1 MLVQQLS
8 ALAVHFLFTFVL
20 SSNGSAATGR
30 HSCMAGDGGLYNE
43 RGEVPR
49 LGEAA
54 RRCDLEALR
63 DILSAGVDVD
73 HPNSP
78 DRYTALQLC
87 CGKSH
92 QYGVQGPPLADRIAC
107 VEFLLANG
115 ASPNAGA
122 PGNPG
127 QGTYSTNGVKST
139 NLTPLMRAGYHAHVE
154 IVQLLLSAG
163 ADVNVILDYFDEA
176 EHDEEHWTALAW
188 ASLPYPGTDRAH
200 CEAIIEAMIR
210 AGADAN
216 PPGWHGKTV
225 MQRVIADGR
234 RRIWP
239 VLLRAGAILPTGD
252 VRRHGYPI
260 YIHPEHPYL
269 QKIQTAGGFKAY
281 EKAHRATLQAIFA
294 PKFTHLVPPEL
305 VARIIEFSFHVGFY

>member
-1 MLVQQLS
+1 
-8 ALAVHFLFTFVL
+8 
-20 SSNGSAATGR
+20 
-30 HSCMAGDGGLYNE
+30 MAEGGGLYNE
-43 RGEVPR
+43 LGEVPR

-127 QGTYSTNGVKST
+127 QGTYKT
-139 NLTPLMRAGYHAHVE
+139 NLTPLMHAAYHAHIE
-154 IVQLLLSAG
+154 TVQLLLSAG
-163 ADVNVILDYFDEA
+163 ADVNVILHWFDE
-176 EHDEEHWTALAW
+176 DEEEEGDEKHYTALAW
-188 ASLPYPGTDRAH
+188 ATFARTYTPEDRAR
-200 CEAIIEAMIR
+200 CDAVIEAMIR

-216 PPGWHGKTV
+216 PPECYRKTI
-225 MQRVIADGR
+225 MERVIADGR
-234 RRIWP
+234 CRSWP
-239 VLLRAGAILPTGD
+239 VLLRAGSILPTTEE
-252 VRRHGYPI
+252 RTIPARIWGYNK
-260 YIHPEHPYL
+260 HRAHPYL
-269 QKIQTAGGFKAY
+269 QKIDAAGGFKAY
-281 EKAHRATLQAIFA
+281 EKAHRARLLATFT
-294 PKFTHLVPPEL
+294 PKFTHLVPEEL
-305 VARIIEFSFHVGFY
+305 VPLIVEFSFHVGFY

>member
-1 MLVQQLS
+1 M
-8 ALAVHFLFTFVL
+8 AAELFPI
-20 SSNGSAATGR
+20 A
-30 HSCMAGDGGLYNE
+30 
-43 RGEVPR
+43 
-49 LGEAA
+49 EAA
-54 RRCDLEALR
+54 CRCDVDALR
-63 DILSAGVDVD
+63 EIFSAGVDVD
-73 HPNSP
+73 HPISS
-78 DRYTALQLC
+78 DRHTALQLC
-87 CGKSH
+87 CGES
-92 QYGVQGPPLADRIAC
+92 QPWERQVALEDRIAC

>member
-1 MLVQQLS
+1 
-8 ALAVHFLFTFVL
+8 
-20 SSNGSAATGR
+20 
-30 HSCMAGDGGLYNE
+30 
-43 RGEVPR
+43 
-49 LGEAA
+49 
-54 RRCDLEALR
+54 
-63 DILSAGVDVD
+63 
-73 HPNSP
+73 
-78 DRYTALQLC
+78 
-87 CGKSH
+87 
-92 QYGVQGPPLADRIAC
+92 
-107 VEFLLANG
+107 
-115 ASPNAGA
+115 
-122 PGNPG
+122 
-127 QGTYSTNGVKST
+127 
-139 NLTPLMRAGYHAHVE
+139 MRAGYHAHVE

-216 PPGWHGKTV
+216 PPAWHGKTV

-260 YIHPEHPYL
+260 YIHPAHPYL
-269 QKIQTAGGFKAY
+269 LKIDAAGGFKAY

-294 PKFTHLVPPEL
+294 PKFTHLVPEEL
-305 VARIIEFSFHVGFY
+305 VPLIVEFSFHVGFY

>member
-1 MLVQQLS
+1 
-8 ALAVHFLFTFVL
+8 
-20 SSNGSAATGR
+20 
-30 HSCMAGDGGLYNE
+30 MAEGGGLYNE
-43 RGEVPR
+43 LGEVPR

-87 CGKSH
+87 CGKS
-92 QYGVQGPPLADRIAC
+92 QQWERQVTLEDRIAC

-127 QGTYSTNGVKST
+127 QGTYSTN
-139 NLTPLMRAGYHAHVE
+139 LTPLMRAGYHAHVE

-163 ADVNVILDYFDEA
+163 ADVNVMLDYFDDDS
-176 EHDEEHWTALAW
+176 DEEEEEDEQWTALAW
-188 ASLPYPGTDRAH
+188 ATSPYPGTDRAR

-216 PPGWHGKTV
+216 PPEWHGTTV
-225 MQRVIADGR
+225 IQKVIMDRR

-252 VRRHGYPI
+252 VRINGYRT
-260 YIHPEHPYL
+260 YAHPADPYL
-269 QKIQTAGGFKAY
+269 QKIETAGGFKAY
-281 EKAHRATLQAIFA
+281 EKAHRAKLLATFA

-305 VARIIEFSFHVGFY
+305 VARFLEFSFHVGFY